1 MQNLNCSLLVFD
13 WDGTLFDSAGSIV
26 QAVQAA
32 AVEVGIEKPSY
43 TQASYVIGLGL
54 HDAMRHIAPDLNEAS
69 IQKLIQAYLNYYR
82 QHAADITLFEGV
94 HDMLNALKQ
103 RGHLL
108 AVATGKSRA
117 GLNEALKISGLH
129 TVFDTTRTAEQTA
142 GKPNPRMLHEIM
154 NELGC
159 TKAQTLMIGDTSH
172 DLGMAQNAHCASI
185 GVSYGAH
192 RAQGLERF
200 APKHIARSIEDLQH
214 WLLANA

>member
-1 MQNLNCSLLVFD
+1 MQHLQYPLLAFD

-26 QAVQAA
+26 LAVQAA
-32 AVEVGIEKPSY
+32 AVEIGIEKPSY

-54 HDAMRHIAPDLNEAS
+54 HDAMRHIAPDLDEAA
-69 IQKLIQAYLNYYR
+69 IQQFAQSYLRHYR
-82 QHAADITLFEGV
+82 QHAADITLFAGV
-94 HDMLNALKQ
+94 QDMLNTLKQ

-108 AVATGKSRA
+108 AVATGKSRT

-129 TVFDTTRTAEQTA
+129 TVFDTTRTADQTA
-142 GKPNPRMLHEIM
+142 SKPNPLMLHEIM

-172 DLGMAQNAHCASI
+172 DLGMAQNTPCASV

-192 RAQGLERF
+192 QAQGLERF
-200 APKHIARSIEDLQH
+200 APKYIAHSIDDLQN
-214 WLLANA
+214 WLLQHA

>member
-1 MQNLNCSLLVFD
+1 MQHLNYPLLAFD

-26 QAVQAA
+26 QAVQTA
-32 AVEVGIEKPSY
+32 AVETGIEQPSY

-54 HDAMRHIAPDLNEAS
+54 HDAMRHIAPDLDEAA
-69 IQKLIQAYLNYYR
+69 IQQFAQSYVRHYR
-82 QHAADITLFEGV
+82 QHAADITLFAGV
-94 HDMLNALKQ
+94 QDMLNTLKQ

-117 GLNEALKISGLH
+117 GLNQALKTSGLD
-129 TVFDTTRTAEQTA
+129 TVFDTTRTADQTA
-142 GKPNPRMLHEIM
+142 GKPNPLMLYEIM
-154 NELGC
+154 DELGC
-159 TKAQTLMIGDTSH
+159 STAQTLMIGDTSH
-172 DLGMAQNAHCASI
+172 DLGMAQNAQCASI

-200 APKHIARSIEDLQH
+200 APKHIAHSIEDLQH